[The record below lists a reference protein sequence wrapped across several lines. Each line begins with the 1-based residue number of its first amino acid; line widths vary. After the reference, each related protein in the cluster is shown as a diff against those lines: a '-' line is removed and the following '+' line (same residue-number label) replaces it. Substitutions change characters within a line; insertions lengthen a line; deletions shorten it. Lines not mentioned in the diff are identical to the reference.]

1 MSSGKKGIL
10 LLEAVPTGNVEKK
23 VITFLTKFAK
33 NTTPERIAAKV
44 KQLPYVLSKN
54 ISAEVALTVVDVLQ
68 ELGAS
73 AVFIPHTSNDTT
85 GRSKFSFGTAE
96 RYGPGNPSLLK
107 ESHSYLKGRQ
117 NGKRRLILM
126 LVLILLL
133 LSLSF
138 LFWQLYPL
146 LVGKLDDFKFTQRDV
161 FVSGTVPAVFFSGP
175 SKEIIHRI

>member
-73 AVFIPHTSNDTT
+73 AVFYTP
-85 GRSKFSFGTAE
+85 
-96 RYGPGNPSLLK
+96 Y
-107 ESHSYLKGRQ
+107 
-117 NGKRRLILM
+117 
-126 LVLILLL
+126 
-133 LSLSF
+133 
-138 LFWQLYPL
+138 
-146 LVGKLDDFKFTQRDV
+146 FK
-161 FVSGTVPAVFFSGP
+161 
-175 SKEIIHRI
+175 